1 DYIDSF
7 FDDLS
12 AVWERCCSATPWQSL
27 PIPSIARTG
36 MLYKKMG
43 WSRWLKPT
51 NAARRF
57 GYFATYCWAEGSKRH
72 HVGNKHSTIV
82 LKMASV
88 LGFHR
93 RYRYL
98 LITSS
103 PRLTMLLQGVKRLS
117 VPKCKKQP
125 ITMSFLLLL
134 DRTLDLARSRQCL
147 LWGSILI
154 GYFCMLRRSEYLLIG
169 RTRHFYCLKTS
180 NTYFSGKNGK
190 PVKYALAT
198 SVTIGLEGAKN
209 DQFRRGAWWTMHV
222 SGDH

>member
-1 DYIDSF
+1 MADAGSSTWGDIISTQWSNFSASWSQDYIDSF

-88 LGFHR
+88 MRFHR
-93 RYRYL
+93 RP
-98 LITSS
+98 SS
-103 PRLTMLLQGVKRLS
+103 GLQRELVSHIKRTQVNPFELAARL
-117 VPKCKKQP
+117 
-125 ITMSFLLLL
+125 
-134 DRTLDLARSRQCL
+134 RS
-147 LWGSILI
+147 
-154 GYFCMLRRSEYLLIG
+154 
-169 RTRHFYCLKTS
+169 
-180 NTYFSGKNGK
+180 
-190 PVKYALAT
+190 
-198 SVTIGLEGAKN
+198 
-209 DQFRRGAWWTMHV
+209 
-222 SGDH
+222 